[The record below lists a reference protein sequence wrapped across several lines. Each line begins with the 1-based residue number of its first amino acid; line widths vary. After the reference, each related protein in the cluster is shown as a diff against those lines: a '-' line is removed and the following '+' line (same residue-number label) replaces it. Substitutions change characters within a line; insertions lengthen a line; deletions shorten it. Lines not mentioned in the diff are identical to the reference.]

1 MSAVPPGWSVS
12 CMVRVWRYGKAL
24 INGPYLSAAA
34 RSRAIGTASTRQRGP
49 CARPPQGGVQASGYA
64 GRTPPTSFPGAVP
77 GRAAALPAAT
87 AFAAGSVLCM
97 SRPHFTDAVLS
108 VRPDLTSVAT
118 MRPYVPPNEQRLPAR
133 GSRKKATPQ
142 AGSSCSGCRGILP
155 FKNRSRGNQP
165 LSRKLMNSV
174 RLIRPCS
181 CFLQE

>member
-1 MSAVPPGWSVS
+1 
-12 CMVRVWRYGKAL
+12 MVRVLRYGKAL
-24 INGPYLSAAA
+24 IKGPYLSAAA
-34 RSRAIGTASTRQRGP
+34 RSRAIGTASTRQRGQR
-49 CARPPQGGVQASGYA
+49 ARPLRVEYRPPA
-64 GRTPPTSFPGAVP
+64 TPDALLQHLFPGPCP
-77 GRAAALPAAT
+77 GGLQLCPLTA

-108 VRPDLTSVAT
+108 VRPDLISVAT
-118 MRPYVPPNEQRLPAR
+118 IRPYVPPNEQRLPAR

-142 AGSSCSGCRGILP
+142 AGSSCSGCRGFLP

-181 CFLQE
+181 CYLQE